1 MKDGFIPSHGGYEK
15 LLSFQKARIVFDATA
30 YFCDRYIDK
39 RSRTHDQMVQAAV
52 GQAEYFGDQ
61 PGKRDF
67 EGECISLKSFCRPEA
82 GRGPRLNLASFAT
95 NFAPF
100 AVEDLTAKDAKV
112 NAKDA
117 EAHRALHS

>member
-1 MKDGFIPSHGGYEK
+1 MAGMKNCFLFRRHG
-15 LLSFQKARIVFDATA
+15 SFLTLRHISAT
-30 YFCDRYIDK
+30 DNIDK